1 MTTTIHA
8 GRERLVAPV
17 REARGRKPRC
27 VFLGLLAV
35 LCLAPARPL
44 GAQSTPPDED
54 WRQFPTEHFVV
65 TYPARLHAMAER
77 AADAAERAY
86 ELLSARFVDTPS
98 TPVQLLLTDHAD
110 IANGFASPSPYNR
123 ITIFARPPMDG
134 GSISYFD
141 DWLELVVTHELVHTF
156 HLDMTGTVGKVVR
169 TLFGRLPATW
179 PVFPSGATPT
189 WITEGLA
196 TYFESQLTGAGRV
209 RGTWQEM
216 VIRTAALE
224 GSLGTVDRVS
234 GDSPVWPS
242 GHRPYVYGARYL
254 AHMAEAYGEQSMG
267 DFARA
272 VAGLWIPYRFN
283 TAARDAFGTTVSD
296 SWEAWVQHMQ
306 ETYAAQARALAE
318 VAPITEAETVEG
330 TGRRAEQAVVSPDG
344 GRLAFVRSDGVDAT
358 QVRIA
363 SPDGSDARRLT
374 RVNGVGGTL
383 SWMGGGDLLFTQL
396 DFNDPYRLTSD
407 LYRATPD
414 GSVERLTRR
423 RRLTSV
429 DAHPDG
435 MRAVAVQ
442 EGGGTNILVIVDL
455 VTGEVSP
462 LTTPRADRHWAFP
475 RWSPAGDRI
484 AAVRWVAPGFMDIV
498 TLDQSGSVT
507 VEVTRDRA
515 VDTTP
520 FWAPDGSTLLW
531 SSDRTGVP
539 NLFAAAIQPDG
550 RAVIRQVTNVLGGAS
565 HPSVDPSARWI
576 HFSSYHADG
585 WHIERIPYAPADW
598 FEPLPLDPRF
608 AEGPDAPGA
617 DAREP
622 AGAEAFATT
631 AESAAGADRPAGEH
645 RYRAGSTLLPRYWY
659 PLYAPAED
667 GTDQGGARREVFAP
681 AVGMRLLGSDLVG
694 RHDYSISG
702 RLGLDAKRFTGGFAY
717 NYNGFGNP
725 RLGLS
730 LSQSHDASS
739 RTLAVR
745 FPDETTR
752 EFFLVERERRAFLS
766 TSFVRRRYRTS
777 TALYL
782 RGGVV
787 SEELTLQ
794 DPEGNEGPTLAN
806 PPPHTSYTEFS
817 VTLSGANSQR
827 RAMSFSREDGVRAF
841 VTARARRQRG
851 VDAGARGVIG
861 EDRGYGEV
869 TGELSAYKALGRL
882 GFANHVLG
890 FRLSAGA
897 AGGPGANQFHFD
909 VGGAEGMVETVSGLG
924 LFGGSS
930 RLFPVRGY
938 RTNYRS
944 GRVAWTASAEY
955 RFPLAVIDRGLGAF
969 PLFFDRIHG
978 SVFADA
984 GNAWGPT
991 LGRQSYD
998 NPGQAMLA
1006 SAGAEL
1012 SVIVSALYLSG
1023 MTIRAGFGL
1032 PLRFESDPVFYVR
1045 VGNPF

>member
-1 MTTTIHA
+1 MMTTNHT
-8 GRERLVAPV
+8 GGGRLVP
-17 REARGRKPRC
+17 
-27 VFLGLLAV
+27 LTLAV
-35 LCLAPARPL
+35 LCFTLARPL
-44 GAQSTPPDED
+44 GAQTTPPDED
-54 WRQFPTEHFVV
+54 WRQFATEHFVV
-65 TYPARLHAMAER
+65 TYPARLDAMAER

-86 ELLSARFVDTPS
+86 ALLSDRFVDTPS
-98 TPVQLLLTDHAD
+98 VPVQLLLTDHAD
-110 IANGFASPSPYNR
+110 IANGLASPSPYNR
-123 ITIFARPPMDG
+123 ITIFARPPMEG

-156 HLDMTGTVGKVVR
+156 HLDMTGAIGKVVR
-169 TLFGRLPATW
+169 RVFGRLPATW

-216 VIRTAALE
+216 VIRTAALD

-234 GDSPVWPS
+234 GGSPVWPS

-283 TAARDAFGTTVSD
+283 SAARGAFGTTVSD
-296 SWEAWVQHMQ
+296 SWTAWTRHAE
-306 ETYAAQARALAE
+306 ETYRAQARALAE
-318 VAPITEAETVEG
+318 MAPITQAETVEG
-330 TGRRAEQAVVSPDG
+330 AGRLAEQAVVSPDG
-344 GRLAFVRSDGVDAT
+344 GQLAFVRSDGVDAT
-358 QVRIA
+358 QVRVA
-363 SPDGSDARRLT
+363 SPDGSNARRLT
-374 RVNGVGGTL
+374 RINGVGGTL
-383 SWMGGGDLLFTQL
+383 SWMPGGDLLVTQL
-396 DFNDPYRLTSD
+396 EFNDPYRLTSD
-407 LYRATPD
+407 LFRVAPD

-423 RRLTSV
+423 QRLTSADV
-429 DAHPDG
+429 SPDG

-442 EGGGTNILVIVDL
+442 EGGGTNNLVIVDL
-455 VTGEVSP
+455 VTGQVSP

-484 AAVRWVAPGFMDIV
+484 AAVRWVAPAFMDIV
-498 TLDQSGSVT
+498 ILDENGSVT

-520 FWAPDGSTLLW
+520 FWTPDGATVLW

-539 NLFAAAIQPDG
+539 NLFAAAFQDDG
-550 RAVIRQVTNVLGGAS
+550 RPIIRQVTNVLGGAS
-565 HPSVDPSARWI
+565 HPSVDPSAGWI

-598 FEPLPLDPRF
+598 FEPQPLDRRF
-608 AEGPDAPGA
+608 AEEANASMA

-622 AGAEAFATT
+622 AGDVAPGVP
-631 AESAAGADRPAGEH
+631 AESGEGAGRPTGE
-645 RYRAGSTLLPRYWY
+645 RQYRAGSTLLPRYWF

-667 GTDQGGARREVFAP
+667 GADQDGTRREVFAP
-681 AVGMRLLGSDLVG
+681 AVGMRLLGRDLVG

-702 RLGLDAKRFTGGFAY
+702 RIGLDARRFAGRFSY
-717 NYNGFGNP
+717 NYNGFGTP

-739 RTLAVR
+739 RTLPVR
-745 FPDETTR
+745 VSDDSTR
-752 EFFLVERERRAFLS
+752 EFFLLERERRGFLS
-766 TSFVRRRYRTS
+766 ASFLRRRYRTS
-777 TALYL
+777 TTLYL
-782 RGGVV
+782 RGGLV

-794 DPEGNEGPTLAN
+794 DPEGNEGPTLTN
-806 PPPHTSYTEFS
+806 PSPQTSYAEMS
-817 VTLSGANSQR
+817 VTLSGANTQR

-851 VDAGARGVIG
+851 VDAGSRGVIG
-861 EDRGYGEV
+861 ADRGYGEV

-890 FRLSAGA
+890 VRFSAGV

-909 VGGAEGMVETVSGLG
+909 AGGAEGTVESVSGLG
-924 LFGGSS
+924 LFGGSP
-930 RLFPVRGY
+930 RLFPVRGF

-978 SVFADA
+978 SIFADA

-991 LGRQSYD
+991 LGQPGYD
-998 NPGQAMLA
+998 NPRQAMLA
-1006 SAGAEL
+1006 SVGAEL
-1012 SVIVSALYLSG
+1012 SAIVSALYLSG
-1023 MTIRAGFGL
+1023 LTVRLGFGL

>member
-1 MTTTIHA
+1 MK
-8 GRERLVAPV
+8 
-17 REARGRKPRC
+17 RGSPDMPKTNHTCQRRFVP
-27 VFLGLLAV
+27 LSLAV
-35 LCLAPARPL
+35 LCLAAAGSLR
-44 GAQSTPPDED
+44 AQATPPDED

-65 TYPARLHAMAER
+65 TYPARLAAMAER

-86 ELLSARFVDTPS
+86 ALLSERFVDTPS
-98 TPVQLLLTDHAD
+98 VPVQLLLTDHAD
-110 IANGFASPSPYNR
+110 IANGFASPAPYNR
-123 ITIFARPPMDG
+123 ITIFARPPMEG

-156 HLDMTGTVGKVVR
+156 HLDMTGAVGKVVR

-216 VIRTAALE
+216 VMRTAALE

-242 GHRPYVYGARYL
+242 GHRPYVYGARYF
-254 AHMAEAYGEQSMG
+254 AHMAEAHGEQSMG

-283 TAARDAFGTTVSD
+283 SAARDAFGSTVSD
-296 SWEAWVQHMQ
+296 SWTAWTGHMQ
-306 ETYAAQARALAE
+306 EVYSAQARALQEA
-318 VAPITEAETVEG
+318 APMTEAETVEG
-330 TGRRAEQAVVSPDG
+330 AGRSAEQAVVSPDG
-344 GRLAFVRSDGVDAT
+344 GRLAFIRSDGVDAT
-358 QVRIA
+358 QIRIA
-363 SPDGSDARRLT
+363 SPDGSNARRLT

-383 SWMGGGDLLFTQL
+383 SWMPGGDLVFTQL

-407 LYRATPD
+407 LYRAAPD

-423 RRLTSV
+423 QRLTFGDVS
-429 DAHPDG
+429 PDG
-435 MRAVAVQ
+435 LRAVAVQ

-455 VTGEVSP
+455 ATGQVTP
-462 LTTPRADRHWAFP
+462 LTTPQADRHWAFP

-484 AAVRWVAPGFMDIV
+484 AAVRWVPPAFMDIV
-498 TLDQSGSVT
+498 ILDESGSVT
-507 VEVTRDRA
+507 MEITRDRA

-520 FWAPDGSTLLW
+520 FWAPDGATILW

-539 NLFAAAIQPDG
+539 NLFAATLQADG
-550 RAVIRQVTNVLGGAS
+550 RPLVRQVTNVLGGAS
-565 HPSVDPSARWI
+565 HPSVDLSGRWI

-585 WHIERIPYAPADW
+585 WHIERIPYTPADW
-598 FEPLPLDPRF
+598 FEPQSFDPRF
-608 AEGPDAPGA
+608 AAGPVAPGA
-617 DAREP
+617 EARDP
-622 AGAEAFATT
+622 AGEEA
-631 AESAAGADRPAGEH
+631 SAAAAGSVEGAGRPAGE
-645 RYRAGSTLLPRYWY
+645 RQYQAAPTLLPRYWY

-667 GTDQGGARREVFAP
+667 GTDQDGARRQVFAP
-681 AVGMRLLGSDLVG
+681 SVGLRLLGRDLVG

-702 RLGLDAKRFTGGFAY
+702 RLGLDARRFTGGFSY

-730 LSQSHDASS
+730 LSQTHDASS
-739 RTLAVR
+739 RTLSVR
-745 FPDETTR
+745 FPDETTQ
-752 EFFLVERERRAFLS
+752 EFFLAERERRAFLS
-766 TSFVRRRYRTS
+766 ASVLRRRYRTS

-782 RGGVV
+782 RGGLV

-794 DPEGNEGPTLAN
+794 DPEGNEGPTLSS
-806 PPPHTSYTEFS
+806 PPPHTSYTEAS
-817 VTLSGANSQR
+817 VTLSAANTQR

-851 VDAGARGVIG
+851 VDAGSRGVIG
-861 EDRGYGEV
+861 EDRGYGEL

-890 FRLSAGA
+890 LRFSAGA
-897 AGGPGANQFHFD
+897 AAGPGANQFHFD
-909 VGGAEGMVETVSGLG
+909 AGGAEGMVETVSGLG
-924 LFGGSS
+924 LFGGSP

-944 GRVAWTASAEY
+944 GRIAWTASAEY

-978 SVFADA
+978 SVFFDA

-991 LGRQSYD
+991 LGRSGYD
-998 NPGQAMLA
+998 NPRQAMLA

-1012 SVIVSALYLSG
+1012 STIVGALYLSG
-1023 MTIRAGFGL
+1023 MTVRVGFGL

>member
-1 MTTTIHA
+1 MKRAIPDMTRTKHTCQ
-8 GRERLVAPV
+8 RRLVP
-17 REARGRKPRC
+17 
-27 VFLGLLAV
+27 LTLAV
-35 LCLAPARPL
+35 LCLAAAGSLR
-44 GAQSTPPDED
+44 AQTTPPDED

-65 TYPARLHAMAER
+65 TYPARLDAMAER

-86 ELLSARFVDTPS
+86 ALLSDRFVDTPS
-98 TPVQLLLTDHAD
+98 VPVQLLLTDHAD
-110 IANGFASPSPYNR
+110 IANGFASPVPYNR
-123 ITIFARPPMDG
+123 ITVFARPPMEG

-141 DWLELVVTHELVHTF
+141 DWLQLVVTHELVHTF

-169 TLFGRLPATW
+169 KLFGRLPGTW

-209 RGTWQEM
+209 KGTWQEM
-216 VIRTAALE
+216 VMRTAALE
-224 GSLGTVDRVS
+224 GSLGTVDQVS

-242 GHRPYVYGARYL
+242 GHRPYVYGARYF

-272 VAGLWIPYRFN
+272 VAGLWIPYRLN
-283 TAARDAFGTTVSD
+283 SAARDAFGTTVSD
-296 SWEAWVQHMQ
+296 SWTTWTQQLQ
-306 ETYAAQARALAE
+306 ETYRAQARALAE
-318 VAPITEAETVEG
+318 AAPITEAETVEG
-330 TGRRAEQAVVSPDG
+330 AGRLAEQAVVSPDG

-358 QVRIA
+358 QIRIA
-363 SPDGSDARRLT
+363 LPDGSNARRLT

-383 SWMGGGDLLFTQL
+383 SWAPGGDLLFTQL

-407 LYRATPD
+407 LYRAAPN

-423 RRLTSV
+423 QRLTFADVS
-429 DAHPDG
+429 PDG
-435 MRAVAVQ
+435 TRAVAVQ
-442 EGGGTNILVIVDL
+442 EGGGTNNLVIVDL
-455 VTGEVSP
+455 VTGQVTP
-462 LTTPRADRHWAFP
+462 ITTPRADRHWAFP

-484 AAVRWVAPGFMDIV
+484 AAVRWVPPAFMDIV
-498 TLDQSGSVT
+498 ILDENGTVT

-520 FWAPDGSTLLW
+520 FWAPDGSTVLW

-539 NLFAAAIQPDG
+539 NLFAAAIQRDG
-550 RAVIRQVTNVLGGAS
+550 GPIVRQVTNVLGGAS
-565 HPSVDPSARWI
+565 HPSVDPSAQWI
-576 HFSSYHADG
+576 LFSSYHADG
-585 WHIERIPYAPADW
+585 WHIERIPYAPAGW
-598 FEPLPLDPRF
+598 FEPQPLDPRF
-608 AEGPDAPGA
+608 AGGPDAPRA
-617 DAREP
+617 DAPDP
-622 AGAEAFATT
+622 AGEEASA
-631 AESAAGADRPAGEH
+631 APSESAEGADRPAGE
-645 RYRAGSTLLPRYWY
+645 RQYQAAPTLLPRYWY

-667 GTDQGGARREVFAP
+667 GTDQGGTRREVFAP
-681 AVGMRLLGSDLVG
+681 AVGLRLVGRDLVG

-702 RLGLDAKRFTGGFAY
+702 RLGLDAKRFAGGFSY
-717 NYNGFGNP
+717 NYNGLGNP

-739 RTLAVR
+739 RTLSVR

-752 EFFLVERERRAFLS
+752 EFFLVERERRAFL
-766 TSFVRRRYRTS
+766 TSSVLRRRYRTS

-782 RGGVV
+782 RGGLV

-794 DPEGNEGPTLAN
+794 DPAGNEGPTLSN
-806 PPPHTSYTEFS
+806 PSPHTSYTEMS
-817 VTLSGANSQR
+817 VTLSGANTQR
-827 RAMSFSREDGVRAF
+827 RAWSFSREDGVRAF

-851 VDAGARGVIG
+851 VDAGSRGVIG
-861 EDRGYGEV
+861 EDRGYGEL

-890 FRLSAGA
+890 LRVSAGA

-909 VGGAEGMVETVSGLG
+909 AGGAEGTVESVSGLG
-924 LFGGSS
+924 LFGGSPQ
-930 RLFPVRGY
+930 LFPVRGY

-944 GRVAWTASAEY
+944 GRIAWTASAEY

-978 SVFADA
+978 SVFVDA

-998 NPGQAMLA
+998 NPRQAMLT

-1012 SVIVSALYLSG
+1012 SAIVGALYLSG

>member
-1 MTTTIHA
+1 MAKTKHTCQ
-8 GRERLVAPV
+8 RWLVP
-17 REARGRKPRC
+17 
-27 VFLGLLAV
+27 LTLAV
-35 LCLAPARPL
+35 LCLASAGSLR
-44 GAQSTPPDED
+44 AQTPPPDED

-65 TYPARLHAMAER
+65 TYPSRLAAMAER

-86 ELLSARFVDTPS
+86 ALLSERFVDTPS
-98 TPVQLLLTDHAD
+98 VPVQLLLTDHAD
-110 IANGFASPSPYNR
+110 IANGFASPTPYNR
-123 ITIFARPPMDG
+123 ITIFARPPMEG

-216 VIRTAALE
+216 VMRTAALE
-224 GSLGTVDRVS
+224 GSLGTVDQVS
-234 GDSPVWPS
+234 GNSPVWPS
-242 GHRPYVYGARYL
+242 GHRPYVYGARYF

-283 TAARDAFGTTVSD
+283 SAARDAFGTTVSD
-296 SWEAWVQHMQ
+296 SWTAWTEHMQ
-306 ETYAAQARALAE
+306 EAYRAQARALLE
-318 VAPITEAETVEG
+318 VAPRTEAETVERA
-330 TGRRAEQAVVSPDG
+330 GRFAEQAVVSPDG

-358 QVRIA
+358 QIRIA
-363 SPDGSDARRLT
+363 SPDGSNARRLT
-374 RVNGVGGTL
+374 RINGVGGTL
-383 SWMGGGDLLFTQL
+383 SWMPGGDLLFTQL

-407 LYRATPD
+407 LYRAAPN

-423 RRLTSV
+423 QRLTFADVS
-429 DAHPDG
+429 PDG
-435 MRAVAVQ
+435 LRAVAVQ

-455 VTGEVSP
+455 ATGQVTP
-462 LTTPRADRHWAFP
+462 LTTPQADRHWAFP

-484 AAVRWVAPGFMDIV
+484 AAVRWVPPALMDIV
-498 TLDQSGSVT
+498 ILDESGSVIK
-507 VEVTRDRA
+507 EITRDRA
-515 VDTTP
+515 IDTTP
-520 FWAPDGSTLLW
+520 FWTPDGSAVLW

-539 NLFAAAIQPDG
+539 NLFAATLQADG
-550 RAVIRQVTNVLGGAS
+550 RPNIRQVTNVLGGAS

-576 HFSSYHADG
+576 QFSSYHADG
-585 WHIERIPYAPADW
+585 WHIERVPYAPTDW
-598 FEPLPLDPRF
+598 FEPHPLDPRF
-608 AEGPDAPGA
+608 AAGPVAAGA
-617 DAREP
+617 DAR
-622 AGAEAFATT
+622 
-631 AESAAGADRPAGEH
+631 DPAGEEASAAPAESPEG
-645 RYRAGSTLLPRYWY
+645 AGRPGGERKYQAASTLLPRYWY
-659 PLYAPAED
+659 PLYAPAEE
-667 GTDQGGARREVFAP
+667 GTDQGDTRREVFAP
-681 AVGMRLLGSDLVG
+681 SVGLRLLGRDLVG

-702 RLGLDAKRFTGGFAY
+702 RLGLDARRFTGGFSY
-717 NYNGFGNP
+717 SYNGFGNP

-739 RTLAVR
+739 RTLSVR

-752 EFFLVERERRAFLS
+752 DFFLVERERRAFLS
-766 TSFVRRRYRTS
+766 TSVLRRRYRTS

-782 RGGVV
+782 RGGLV

-794 DPEGNEGPTLAN
+794 DPEGNEGPTLRN
-806 PPPHTSYTEFS
+806 PPPHTSYTEMS
-817 VTLSGANSQR
+817 VTLSGANTQR
-827 RAMSFSREDGVRAF
+827 RAMSFSREDGVRGF

-851 VDAGARGVIG
+851 VDPNSRGVIG
-861 EDRGYGEV
+861 EDRGYGEI

-882 GFANHVLG
+882 GFANHVVGLR
-890 FRLSAGA
+890 FSAGA

-909 VGGAEGMVETVSGLG
+909 AGGAEGTVETVTGLG
-924 LFGGSS
+924 LFGGSP

-969 PLFFDRIHG
+969 PLYFDRVHG
-978 SVFADA
+978 SVFFDA

-991 LGRQSYD
+991 LGRSGYD
-998 NPGQAMLA
+998 NPRQAMLA

-1012 SVIVSALYLSG
+1012 STIVGALYLSG
-1023 MTIRAGFGL
+1023 LTMRLGFGL